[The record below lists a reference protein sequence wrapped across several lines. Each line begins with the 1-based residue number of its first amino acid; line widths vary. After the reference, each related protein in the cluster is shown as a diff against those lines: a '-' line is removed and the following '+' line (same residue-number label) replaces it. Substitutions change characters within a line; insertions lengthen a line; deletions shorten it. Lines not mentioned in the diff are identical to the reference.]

1 MQAGGKM
8 KKAFV
13 SWSGGKDCCLAAYRA
28 QQMGYKLAYLVNMV
42 TQDGQRSCS
51 HGMASRWV
59 KLQSEAMGIPIVQNP
74 TTGDNYEEVF
84 TRTLKKLRE
93 EGVETGIFGDIDFN
107 AHKEWID
114 RVCGN
119 AGVTPVL
126 PLWLQNQNDLA
137 RNFINLGFKTVIVAT
152 RSDLLGQDWLGRI
165 FDASFLKDLAA
176 FNKDITP
183 CGEAGEFHSLVID
196 GPLFK
201 KRMEIRETEKVQ
213 RENHYFLDIKKV
225 DLVKK

>member
-1 MQAGGKM
+1 M

-13 SWSGGKDCCLAAYRA
+13 SWSGGKDCCQAAYQA
-28 QQMGYKLAYLVNMV
+28 QQMGFKLAYLVNMV

-84 TRTLKKLRE
+84 TNTLKKLRE

-126 PLWLQNQNDLA
+126 PLWLKDQNELA

-152 RSDLLGQDWLGRI
+152 RSDLLGKEWLGRI
-165 FDASFLKDLAA
+165 FDSSFLKDLAA

-196 GPLFK
+196 GPLYK
-201 KRMEIRETEKVQ
+201 KRLEIRETEKVQ
-213 RENHYFLDIKKV
+213 RENHWFLDIKKC